1 MRHENR
7 PGAHLV
13 IRKSSPIRRIGAIA
27 CFDQALADIG
37 LANDGALRQVLHYF
51 SWATTTTMSRY
62 FHSAD
67 DVPKGLSIPHW
78 SWDGLRPYRYDFIW
92 SDPAF
97 ECRRKTEFSSPVTSD
112 RDV

>member
-1 MRHENR
+1 
-7 PGAHLV
+7 
-13 IRKSSPIRRIGAIA
+13 
-27 CFDQALADIG
+27 
-37 LANDGALRQVLHYF
+37 
-51 SWATTTTMSRY
+51 MSRY

-97 ECRRKTEFSSPVTSD
+97 ECQRKTEFSSPVTSD
-112 RDV
+112 RDVEGRRLRLRGQSQDVGSEEVGRHLSKVQVSG